1 MNAEHLQRQDDTGPT
16 QDPISASL
24 GLVNDA
30 NSIRENIVDEFTCE
44 VRFIV
49 HQMSC
54 YKSMTLCKYVK
65 DIRYKNLEWAKVE
78 NGL

>member
-1 MNAEHLQRQDDTGPT
+1 MTLTQSTLQRQDDTGPT

-44 VRFIV
+44 VSFI
-49 HQMSC
+49 
-54 YKSMTLCKYVK
+54 
-65 DIRYKNLEWAKVE
+65 E
-78 NGL
+78 

>member
-1 MNAEHLQRQDDTGPT
+1 MFPVQRQEEEAAGPT

-44 VRFIV
+44 VR
-49 HQMSC
+49 HLPSR
-54 YKSMTLCKYVK
+54 L
-65 DIRYKNLEWAKVE
+65 
-78 NGL
+78 